1 MRVTL
6 NWAVGLLLEENIG
19 SCGRL
24 PSPPTGFPQR
34 RQYLSRRPHEQ
45 AVHSKRAV
53 HLLQVRE
60 EVSPG
65 SVMSLLGFIRLV
77 GSNFQTPAH
86 WDTV

>member
-6 NWAVGLLLEENIG
+6 NWAAGLLLEENIG

-24 PSPPTGFPQR
+24 PSSLPTGFPPKKAVSGSPQ
-34 RQYLSRRPHEQ
+34 EQ

-60 EVSPG
+60 EVTLG
-65 SVMSLLGFIRLV
+65 SVMSLLGFAGLV

-86 WDTV
+86 